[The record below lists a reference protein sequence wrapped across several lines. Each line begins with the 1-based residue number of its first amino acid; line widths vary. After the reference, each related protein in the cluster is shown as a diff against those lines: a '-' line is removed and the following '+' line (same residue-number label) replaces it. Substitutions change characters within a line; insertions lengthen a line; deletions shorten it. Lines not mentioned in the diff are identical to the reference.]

1 MQRYYFGAALAPTP
15 ISVFIWGCGALA
27 THLDRWRA
35 LVSAVP
41 RPRWRTPFLR
51 DAVQRLSLNPTAT
64 ARQRGPMWQ
73 RARA

>member
-1 MQRYYFGAALAPTP
+1 MLRYYVGAALAPT
-15 ISVFIWGCGALA
+15 SVFIWGCGALA

-41 RPRWRTPFLR
+41 RPRWRTPLLR

>member
-1 MQRYYFGAALAPTP
+1 MWRYYVGAALAPT
-15 ISVFIWGCGALA
+15 SVFIWGCGALA
-27 THLDRWRA
+27 THLDHWRA
-35 LVSAVP
+35 LVAAFP
-41 RPRWRTPFLR
+41 RPRWRTPLLR

>member
-1 MQRYYFGAALAPTP
+1 MLRYYFGAALAPT
-15 ISVFIWGCGALA
+15 SVFIWGCGALA

-41 RPRWRTPFLR
+41 RPRWRTPLLR

>member
-1 MQRYYFGAALAPTP
+1 MLRYYVGAALAPT
-15 ISVFIWGCGALA
+15 SVFIWGCGALA
-27 THLDRWRA
+27 THLDRWRT
-35 LVSAVP
+35 LVAAIP
-41 RPRWRTPFLR
+41 RPRWRTPLLR

>member
-1 MQRYYFGAALAPTP
+1 MMRHSLCVMLVPA
-15 ISVFIWGCGALA
+15 SVFIWSCGALA
-27 THLDRWRA
+27 THLDRWHA

-41 RPRWRTPFLR
+41 RLRWRTPLLR

-73 RARA
+73 RARS

>member
-1 MQRYYFGAALAPTP
+1 MLRYYVGAALAPT
-15 ISVFIWGCGALA
+15 SVFIWGCGALA
-27 THLDRWRA
+27 THLDHWRA
-35 LVSAVP
+35 LVAAFP
-41 RPRWRTPFLR
+41 RPQWRTPLLR